1 MGLVWEEGSIELN
14 CCVVFLFWTFVVE
27 SENEL
32 LSLSENHRNETQNSV
47 AVYRWVR
54 IAALALLLFFAL
66 QYLIRI
72 L

>member
-1 MGLVWEEGSIELN
+1 MN